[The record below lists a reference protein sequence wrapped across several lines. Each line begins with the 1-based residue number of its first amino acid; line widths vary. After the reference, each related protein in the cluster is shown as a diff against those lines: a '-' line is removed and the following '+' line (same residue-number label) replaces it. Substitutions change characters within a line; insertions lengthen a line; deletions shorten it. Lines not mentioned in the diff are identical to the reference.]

1 MNCFKCASWKSA
13 EKEIFR
19 EGVLKFKG
27 RDGGRPES
35 SLPIHCVAQW
45 NVGEVR
51 WCNGSGMIV
60 EPVRSSNFNSLS
72 PRHFKWPFVSADSSK
87 CPAGE
92 ANWIYCPLSC
102 RWMKQHVL
110 WPDLLFNW
118 EVTVLMSLYA
128 VNYYYFLLHIFL
140 ISLAA
145 VLHPKLVCVVFLL
158 LFPVHSQ
165 NKTYDECFSWMEPSE
180 SMEWS

>member
-1 MNCFKCASWKSA
+1 MGVASNAS
-13 EKEIFR
+13 
-19 EGVLKFKG
+19 
-27 RDGGRPES
+27 
-35 SLPIHCVAQW
+35 
-45 NVGEVR
+45 
-51 WCNGSGMIV
+51 
-60 EPVRSSNFNSLS
+60 NSL
-72 PRHFKWPFVSADSSK
+72 RRTMECRWSAMMQRQQNDRWTRPLQQLELAFSSRFQTAV
-87 CPAGE
+87 CLRRLLEVE
-92 ANWIYCPLSC
+92 ANWIYCPLSADEWSNMFYC
-102 RWMKQHVL
+102 HIIAR
-110 WPDLLFNW
+110 LLFNW

-140 ISLAA
+140 ISLA